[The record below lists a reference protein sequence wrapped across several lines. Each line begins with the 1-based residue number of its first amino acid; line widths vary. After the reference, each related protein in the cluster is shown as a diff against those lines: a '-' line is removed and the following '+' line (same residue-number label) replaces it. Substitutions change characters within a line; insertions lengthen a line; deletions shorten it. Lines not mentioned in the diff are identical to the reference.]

1 MEKADPPGIT
11 EAQESLAL
19 FFVQI
24 LFRPLLNHVIRSCVL
39 GKTIKPI
46 WATKC
51 LTRQP
56 IWAILFIGGNNN
68 GNND

>member
-24 LFRPLLNHVIRSCVL
+24 LFRPLLNHVIRRGAFAISDKT
-39 GKTIKPI
+39 GIQKTICSFFDKI
-46 WATKC
+46 SA
-51 LTRQP
+51 Q
-56 IWAILFIGGNNN
+56 
-68 GNND
+68 